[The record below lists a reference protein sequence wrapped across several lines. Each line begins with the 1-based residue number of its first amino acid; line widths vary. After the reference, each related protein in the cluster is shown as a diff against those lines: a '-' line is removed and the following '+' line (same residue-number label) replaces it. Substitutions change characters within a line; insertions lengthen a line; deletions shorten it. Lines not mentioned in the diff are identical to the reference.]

1 MDESPHSTS
10 SHTSGMDLSPERQP
24 ETDRDTASMDS
35 EEPLTPPDSVRT
47 RVRGRPVR
55 RNRGRARGAGRREA
69 EAGSGRRGR
78 GRVGRGRVGR
88 RGRRGSSVQGRG
100 RGQTERRRHSS
111 STDSPTS
118 STGKHCK
125 AGKNY
130 CSNKFYNTGW
140 SPVATRVDVQSFTE
154 PIGPTVA
161 LPDNPL
167 DTFLLLF
174 TPTIIEHIVRET
186 NRYAQQCLANTD
198 KEWATNA
205 TEMKAYLGFC
215 ILMGIV
221 HEPEIR
227 DYWSQSDL
235 LHYSP
240 IASRIS
246 RRRFEEISRYFHLVD
261 NTSLPER
268 GQPGFNRLQKVKDVL
283 DMVRRE
289 FSAVYRPHSNLSVDE
304 AMIPFK
310 GEICEYTHLQSEYM
324 SCICIAKYSTYI
336 LLTSHI
342 FRSIQHEAIHPKE
355 ACS

>member
-1 MDESPHSTS
+1 
-10 SHTSGMDLSPERQP
+10 
-24 ETDRDTASMDS
+24 
-35 EEPLTPPDSVRT
+35 
-47 RVRGRPVR
+47 
-55 RNRGRARGAGRREA
+55 
-69 EAGSGRRGR
+69 
-78 GRVGRGRVGR
+78 
-88 RGRRGSSVQGRG
+88 
-100 RGQTERRRHSS
+100 
-111 STDSPTS
+111 
-118 STGKHCK
+118 
-125 AGKNY
+125 
-130 CSNKFYNTGW
+130 
-140 SPVATRVDVQSFTE
+140 
-154 PIGPTVA
+154 
-161 LPDNPL
+161 
-167 DTFLLLF
+167 
-174 TPTIIEHIVRET
+174 
-186 NRYAQQCLANTD
+186 
-198 KEWATNA
+198 
-205 TEMKAYLGFC
+205 
-215 ILMGIV
+215 MGIV

-227 DYWSQSDL
+227 DYWSQSEL

-324 SCICIAKYSTYI
+324 SCICITKYSTYI